1 MMATEEEAEELTATE
16 AAKRYNMSGS
26 WLIRQH
32 KAGKIEARMIGPL
45 YVFKRASLEHWL
57 ETRPKR
63 GDNTR
68 ARWQRQKAETSHE

>member
-1 MMATEEEAEELTATE
+1 MTEQEPAEELTATE
-16 AAKRYNMSGS
+16 AAYQYHISQS

-32 KAGKIEARMIGPL
+32 KEGKIQARMIGPM
-45 YVFKRASLEHWL
+45 YVFNRASLERWL

-68 ARWQRQKAETSHE
+68 QRWQQQKAAEGQP